1 MLIRLHF
8 PELMKKKIW
17 QVSGLILAVIIIGS
31 SIVLWQKDKT
41 VEFTDESTGVSFR
54 ILEEYK
60 QEFREDKQPQPSNK
74 LVAHFVRT
82 EPSAL
87 ITVRYETGLRKVKN
101 LLRRSSSVDHFMA
114 EIPQFFPIKYEGYQ
128 FVSLEKR
135 EQSGQEFVEH
145 VFTYK
150 DKDDTIKVRLLIY
163 PYLDDAAYYI
173 LIQSKEQDFAKV
185 AKDLDVLRDSVKLTG
200 PKQ

>member
-1 MLIRLHF
+1 
-8 PELMKKKIW
+8 MKKI
-17 QVSGLILAVIIIGS
+17 GLSVLLVVVIGS
-31 SIVLWQKDKT
+31 ILVLWQKDKT
-41 VEFTDESTGVSFR
+41 VEFKDESTGVSFL

-82 EPSAL
+82 DPPAL
-87 ITVRYETGLRKVKN
+87 ITVRYETGLRKVKS
-101 LLRRSSSVDHFMA
+101 LLRRSSVDHFMA

-128 FVSLEKR
+128 FVSLEKH
-135 EQSGQEFVEH
+135 EQNDPEFVEH

-163 PYLDDAAYYI
+163 PYLDDAAYY
-173 LIQSKEQDFAKV
+173 LLLQSKEQDFTKV
-185 AKDLDVLRDSVKLTG
+185 AKDLDVLRDSVKFNG